1 MSKSRYFLEQS
12 VPELKDLERK
22 KLFTRK
28 EITMIMRRRTDFEQ
42 RIAGR
47 GSKPMDFLA
56 YAQYEKTLEKL
67 RRKRYNRMKPVID
80 TKPSVSDWAS
90 TRRIFFIFER
100 GVNKFPKSMDLWS
113 SYLKFARKNGSV
125 KVVYSIYSK
134 LLQLQPKNINVWF
147 SAASYEF
154 EQNRN
159 VKSARN
165 LFKRCV
171 RFNPESSEVWQEF
184 IKLELTYLSKL
195 LLRRKLLKII
205 TEQQQIQD
213 LKENE
218 AGNFEGDDMISLI
231 PDTEINDE
239 LNKLPEMNIDVLGTA
254 ETNPVLKGDLVLAI
268 FDVAV
273 HAIQK
278 NVQLSEDKFAKVWDF
293 CSRVLA
299 LIDNYD
305 ILDRLYLANHVVEWL
320 VHDHGHVPKVL
331 LLRLTLPL
339 RYVELD
345 DAEFVSTLQSSV
357 KTYQSWATRA
367 KVEQAVKDEVKHLY
381 TDFITQQYLSK
392 ADGEVKQIL
401 TQLVKKLK

>member
-1 MSKSRYFLEQS
+1 
-12 VPELKDLERK
+12 
-22 KLFTRK
+22 
-28 EITMIMRRRTDFEQ
+28 MIMRRRTDFEQ

-56 YAQYEKTLEKL
+56 YAQYEKNLEKL
-67 RRKRYNRMKPVID
+67 RRKRYNRMKPLID

-90 TRRIFFIFER
+90 SRRIFFIFER

-218 AGNFEGDDMISLI
+218 AGNFDGDDMISLI
-231 PDTEINDE
+231 PDTELNDE

-293 CSRVLA
+293 CTRVLA

-305 ILDRLYLANHVVEWL
+305 TLDRLYLANHVVEWL
-320 VHDHGHVPKVL
+320 AHDHGHVPKVIL
-331 LLRLTLPL
+331 LQLSLPL
-339 RYVELD
+339 RYVQLG
-345 DAEFVSTLQSSV
+345 DAEFVNTLQSSV

-367 KVEQAVKDEVKHLY
+367 KVEAAVKDEVKHLY
-381 TDFITQQYLSK
+381 TDYITQQYLSR

-401 TQLVKKLK
+401 TLLVKKLK